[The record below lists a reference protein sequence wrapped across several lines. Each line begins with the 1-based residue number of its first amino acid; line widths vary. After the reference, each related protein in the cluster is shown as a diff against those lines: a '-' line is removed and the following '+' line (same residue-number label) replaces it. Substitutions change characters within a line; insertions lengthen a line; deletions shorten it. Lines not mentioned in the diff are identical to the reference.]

1 MAVLVHD
8 AVDQA
13 AAHDRLADGGLGAP
27 VGTIREQIIERD
39 GEVVVGVHQPRR
51 RRHDPVPIGVRI
63 GGERDAKA
71 ILEADEAGH
80 RVRVRGVHA
89 DLAVVIDG
97 HEGELRID
105 RGIDD
110 GDVEAVA
117 PSMP

>member
-13 AAHDRLADGGLGAP
+13 AAHDRLGDGGLGAP

-39 GEVVVGVHQPRR
+39 GEVVVGVHQPRG

-71 ILEADEAGH
+71 ILEPTMRAIAYG
-80 RVRVRGVHA
+80 
-89 DLAVVIDG
+89 L
-97 HEGELRID
+97 EGSMRIW
-105 RGIDD
+105 
-110 GDVEAVA
+110 
-117 PSMP
+117 PS